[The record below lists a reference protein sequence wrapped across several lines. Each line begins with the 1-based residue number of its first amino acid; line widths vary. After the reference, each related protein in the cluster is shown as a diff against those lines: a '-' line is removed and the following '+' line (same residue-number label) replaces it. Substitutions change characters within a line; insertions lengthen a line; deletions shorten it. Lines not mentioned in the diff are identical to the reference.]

1 MSSENAVA
9 SPRMANEEL
18 GAVFDAHVAAE
29 FVDLDLDATMA
40 TMSSDPYVY
49 HLPAMTGG
57 VGFEDVREFYGAHF
71 IGKWPQDVAITP
83 VSRTVGENQVV
94 DELVLSFTHDIEMP
108 QLLPG
113 VAPTGRHVKLAFCV
127 VVGFEEGKVHH
138 EHIYWDHASLLAQIG
153 LIDPSQL
160 PVTGAE
166 QAENVLNARTHAL
179 NQLIQ
184 E

>member
-1 MSSENAVA
+1 
-9 SPRMANEEL
+9 MANDEL

-40 TMSSDPYVY
+40 TMAGNPYVY

-57 VGFEDVREFYGAHF
+57 VGFDDVRRFYGDHF
-71 IGKWPQDVAITP
+71 IGKWPQDVEITP
-83 VSRTVGENQVV
+83 VSRTIGESQVV

-113 VAPTGRHVKLAFCV
+113 VAPTGKGVRLAFCV
-127 VVGFEEGKVHH
+127 VVGFEDGKVHH
-138 EHIYWDHASLLAQIG
+138 EHIYWDQASLLAQVG
-153 LIDPSQL
+153 LIDPAEL

-166 QAENVLNARTHAL
+166 QAENVLDPRAHPL
-179 NQLIQ
+179 NDLIRRQ